1 MAMPLIVTQ
10 PMGASAADGEAA
22 PSDDILLM
30 RIATGDRLAMR
41 ALFARH
47 RVAVYRW
54 LLRIAGNPASAEDLT
69 SEVFLEVWRNAT
81 SFERRSSVSTW
92 LLAIARYK
100 ALSALR
106 RRGDE
111 ALGDQALIEIPDGA
125 DDPEIALQKKDDAER
140 MREALAA
147 LPSNHRQV
155 IDLVYYHGKTIKE
168 VGEVLSIPA
177 ATVKTRMFYARR
189 RLAQELTAL
198 AA

>member
-1 MAMPLIVTQ
+1 
-10 PMGASAADGEAA
+10 
-22 PSDDILLM
+22 
-30 RIATGDRLAMR
+30 
-41 ALFARH
+41 
-47 RVAVYRW
+47 
-54 LLRIAGNPASAEDLT
+54 
-69 SEVFLEVWRNAT
+69 VFLEVWRNAT

-168 VGEVLSIPA
+168 VGELLSIPA

>member
-69 SEVFLEVWRNAT
+69 SEVFLEVWRNAA

-111 ALGDQALIEIPDGA
+111 ALDDQAPIEIPDGA

-140 MREALAA
+140 MREALTA

-155 IDLVYYHGKTIKE
+155 IDLVYYHGKTVKE
-168 VGEVLSIPA
+168 VGEVLGIPA

-189 RLAQELTAL
+189 RLAQELTAQ

>member
-1 MAMPLIVTQ
+1 MAMPLIVTR
-10 PMGASAADGEAA
+10 PMGASAADGELA

-54 LLRIAGNPASAEDLT
+54 LLRIAGNPASAEDLA
-69 SEVFLEVWRNAT
+69 SEVFLEVWCNAA

-111 ALGDQALIEIPDGA
+111 ALDDQAPIEIPDGA

-140 MREALAA
+140 MREALTA

-155 IDLVYYHGKTIKE
+155 IDLVYYHGKTVKE
-168 VGEVLSIPA
+168 VGEVLGIPA

>member
-1 MAMPLIVTQ
+1 MPLIVTQ

-69 SEVFLEVWRNAT
+69 SEVFLEVWRNAA

-111 ALGDQALIEIPDGA
+111 ALDDQAPIEIPDGA
-125 DDPEIALQKKDDAER
+125 DDPEIGCRKR
-140 MREALAA
+140 MM
-147 LPSNHRQV
+147 PSAC
-155 IDLVYYHGKTIKE
+155 G
-168 VGEVLSIPA
+168 
-177 ATVKTRMFYARR
+177 RR
-189 RLAQELTAL
+189 
-198 AA
+198 

>member
-1 MAMPLIVTQ
+1 MAMPLIVTR

-22 PSDDILLM
+22 PSDDTLLM
-30 RIATGDRLAMR
+30 RIASADRLAMR

-47 RVAVYRW
+47 RVPVYRW
-54 LLRIAGNPASAEDLT
+54 LLRIVGDPAAAEDLT
-69 SEVFLEVWRNAT
+69 SEVFLEVWRHAAG
-81 SFERRSSVSTW
+81 FERRSSVATW

-106 RRGDE
+106 RRVDVE
-111 ALGDQALIEIPDGA
+111 LDDQALIELPDSA
-125 DDPEIALQKKDDAER
+125 DDPETALQKKDDAER
-140 MREALAA
+140 MREALTA

-155 IDLVYYHGKTIKE
+155 IDLVYYHGRTVKE
-168 VGEVLSIPA
+168 VGEVLGIPE

-189 RLAQELTAL
+189 RLAEELTAL

>member
-1 MAMPLIVTQ
+1 MAMPLIVTR
-10 PMGASAADGEAA
+10 PMGASAADGELA

-69 SEVFLEVWRNAT
+69 SEVFLEVWRNAA

-111 ALGDQALIEIPDGA
+111 ALDDQAPIEIPDGA

-140 MREALAA
+140 MREALTA

-168 VGEVLSIPA
+168 VGEVLGIPA

-189 RLAQELTAL
+189 RLAQELTAP